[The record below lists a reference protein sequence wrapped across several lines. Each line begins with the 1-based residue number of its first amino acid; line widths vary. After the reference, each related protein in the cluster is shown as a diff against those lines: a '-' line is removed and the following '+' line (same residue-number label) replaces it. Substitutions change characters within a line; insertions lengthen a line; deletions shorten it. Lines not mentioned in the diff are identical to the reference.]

1 MGGAPS
7 RISYEERKQRLRDL
21 DAENAGIQ
29 SKINQ
34 IITIKNQLD
43 QQINTMKSEL
53 AQLNTDITQLGKNI
67 TTNINTKKDLTGKKE
82 GLEKDLE
89 SAKYLLK
96 SVEQAI
102 VEITKY
108 GNLQKRTQYF
118 FDNEYEVL
126 YTKIV
131 ARQLLKHDDYINR
144 NATLMR
150 SVDKFNQK
158 YSNDYK
164 NTEYQEK
171 HTAYFVSLNSIFWW
185 IYYILCL
192 VILYQ
197 IVYIQNEMDLKTKV
211 IWGIVLMLYPLS
223 YRIDDL
229 VLTKK

>member
-7 RISYEERKQRLRDL
+7 RINNAERRRRLRAL
-21 DAENAGIQ
+21 DSENAGIQ
-29 SKINQ
+29 SKINE
-34 IITIKNQLD
+34 IIPIKNQLD

-53 AQLNTDITQLGKNI
+53 AQLNTDITRLGSEI
-67 TTNINTKKDLTGKKE
+67 STNIGTKSKLIYKKQN
-82 GLEKDLE
+82 LERDLE

-102 VEITKY
+102 DEIKKY
-108 GNLQKRTQYF
+108 GNLQKRTQDF

-126 YTKIV
+126 YTKII
-131 ARQLLKHDDYINR
+131 ARQLLKQDDYINR

-223 YRIDDL
+223 YRIYDL

>member
-7 RISYEERKQRLRDL
+7 RINNAERKQRLRDL

-34 IITIKNQLD
+34 IITIKNQLE

-53 AQLNTDITQLGKNI
+53 AQLNTDITQLGKLIPSNE
-67 TTNINTKKDLTGKKE
+67 TTRTQLTSTKK
-82 GLEKDLE
+82 GLEEDLE

-223 YRIDDL
+223 YRIYDL

>member
-7 RISYEERKQRLRDL
+7 RISYEERKVRLRNL
-21 DAENAGIQ
+21 DKENAGIQ
-29 SKINQ
+29 SKINE
-34 IITIKNQLD
+34 IIPIKNQLD
-43 QQINTMKSEL
+43 QQVNSMKGEL
-53 AQLNTDITQLGKNI
+53 AQLNTDITQLGKDI
-67 TTNINTKKDLTGKKE
+67 TTNIDTRTDLTGKKE

-89 SAKYLLK
+89 SAEYLLK

-102 VEITKY
+102 DEIKKY
-108 GNLQKRTQYF
+108 GNLQKRTQDF

-131 ARQLLKHDDYINR
+131 ARQLLKQDDYINR

-158 YSNDYK
+158 YSNDYR

-197 IVYIQNEMDLKTKV
+197 IVYIQNKMGLKTKV
-211 IWGIVLMLYPLS
+211 ILGIVLMLYPLS
-223 YRIDDL
+223 YRIYDL

>member
-7 RISYEERKQRLRDL
+7 RISYEERKVRLRNL
-21 DAENAGIQ
+21 DKENAGIQ
-29 SKINQ
+29 SKINE
-34 IITIKNQLD
+34 IIPIKNQLD
-43 QQINTMKSEL
+43 QQVNSMKGEL
-53 AQLNTDITQLGKNI
+53 AQLNTDITQLGKDI
-67 TTNINTKKDLTGKKE
+67 TTNIDTRTDLTGKKE

-89 SAKYLLK
+89 SAEYLLK

-102 VEITKY
+102 DEIKKY
-108 GNLQKRTQYF
+108 GNLQKRTQNF

-131 ARQLLKHDDYINR
+131 ARQLLKQDDYINR

-158 YSNDYK
+158 YSNDYR

-197 IVYIQNEMDLKTKV
+197 IVYIQNKMGLKTKV
-211 IWGIVLMLYPLS
+211 ILGIVLILYPLS
-223 YRIDDL
+223 YRIYDL

>member
-7 RISYEERKQRLRDL
+7 RINNAERRRRLRAL
-21 DAENAGIQ
+21 DSENAGIQ
-29 SKINQ
+29 SKINE
-34 IITIKNQLD
+34 IIPIKNQLD

-53 AQLNTDITQLGKNI
+53 AQLNTDITRLGSEI
-67 TTNINTKKDLTGKKE
+67 STNIGTKSKLIYKKQN
-82 GLEKDLE
+82 LERDLE

-102 VEITKY
+102 DEIKKY
-108 GNLQKRTQYF
+108 GNLQKRTQDF

-126 YTKIV
+126 YTKII
-131 ARQLLKHDDYINR
+131 ARELLKQDDYLNR
-144 NATLMR
+144 NASLMR

-223 YRIDDL
+223 YRIYDL

>member
-7 RISYEERKQRLRDL
+7 RISYEERKVRLRNL
-21 DAENAGIQ
+21 DKENAGIQ
-29 SKINQ
+29 SKINE
-34 IITIKNQLD
+34 IIPIKNQLD
-43 QQINTMKSEL
+43 QQVNSMKGEL
-53 AQLNTDITQLGKNI
+53 AQLNTDITQLGNDI
-67 TTNINTKKDLTGKKE
+67 TTNIDTRTDLTGKKE

-89 SAKYLLK
+89 SAEYLLK

-102 VEITKY
+102 DEIKKY
-108 GNLQKRTQYF
+108 GNLQKRTQDF

-131 ARQLLKHDDYINR
+131 ARQLLKQDDYINR

-158 YSNDYK
+158 YSNDYR

-197 IVYIQNEMDLKTKV
+197 IVYIQNEMGLKTKV
-211 IWGIVLMLYPLS
+211 ILGMGLMLYPLS
-223 YRIDDL
+223 YRIYDL
-229 VLTKK
+229 VVTKK